1 MLFNSR
7 WIMAPFYFGLVVA
20 LAVLLLKFL
29 RMLWEF
35 ILHAP
40 GAKSSET
47 ILDALSLID
56 VTLVGNLILIVV
68 FSGYENFVS
77 RSIPRT
83 IRPGRSGL
91 PGSTSPG

>member
-1 MLFNSR
+1 MSAWWSR
-7 WIMAPFYFGLVVA
+7 

-47 ILDALSLID
+47 ILDALS
-56 VTLVGNLILIVV
+56 
-68 FSGYENFVS
+68 
-77 RSIPRT
+77 
-83 IRPGRSGL
+83 
-91 PGSTSPG
+91 